1 MVVNTFQGFR
11 DAKLNCKATNRTFED
26 VEQCLTQPRIEMAT
40 VLEQDNT
47 TKGLFLCD
55 PDIKRKTNYVDDL
68 AALAKNGSFDVW
80 NITQANPLVTDE
92 GIMCHGGNQDET
104 SIDLIELGPE
114 ASYLVKSGGSFS
126 NATSDIVAY
135 HEVMQ
140 IAGVLGE
147 DIPDMVWSNPTTGR
161 FAMTNL
167 KGDQPNASAT
177 FEDVNPHEFLTSLV
191 FESLIADSDRNV
203 SNFKTIAPGAL
214 GHIDFGGAFV
224 GVRLAGEPGSDLA
237 LGFSNYVKNY
247 SILLVEALRPGLT
260 KAIEETYI
268 KWRTEWRPTFVEMG
282 PGFRSARKTRR
293 LATPSTA
300 DASDASIL
308 LTAENLNLTEKYLE
322 TLVKFAELDVQTLKN
337 EASRIIANK
346 KVEQATVDQ
355 WGAGNGDTSIGFR
368 VASSGTGSTVCNEI
382 KGLVNDVRGDLSL
395 LTQNNNCS
403 QKALQKLSE
412 MQTAMYVES
421 RGMNPNDCPN
431 VWDMMLDAYREIDT
445 YDYRCRTR
453 RPSDQ
458 DADPEEFFN
467 DIVNSQDLLLEMT
480 EETGLEPTF
489 PRACDAIS
497 FIDERAT
504 KTEKAFGI
512 AQNMFGPPGDTT
524 NVDIIL
530 NFSRIKT
537 ALTEARGRCS

>member
-1 MVVNTFQGFR
+1 MVVNTFKDFR
-11 DAKLNCKATNRTFED
+11 DAKLNCKATNTTFKD
-26 VEQCLTQPRIEMAT
+26 VEQCMLLPRIEMAT
-40 VLEQDNT
+40 VLKQDNT

-55 PDIKRKTNYVDDL
+55 PDIKRETNYVDDL
-68 AALAKNGSFDVW
+68 AELAKNGSFDVW
-80 NITQANPLVTDE
+80 NITEANPLVTDE

-126 NATSDIVAY
+126 DATSDIVAY

-147 DIPDMVWSNPTTGR
+147 DIPDMVWANPTTGR

-167 KGDQPNASAT
+167 KGDQPNASDT
-177 FEDVNPHEFLTSLV
+177 FEDINPHEWLTSLV

-237 LGFSNYVKNY
+237 NGFSNYVKNY
-247 SILLVEALRPGLT
+247 SIQLVEALRPGLT
-260 KAIEETYI
+260 QAIEETYI
-268 KWRTEWRPTFVEMG
+268 KWRTEWRPTFTEMG

-337 EASRIIANK
+337 KASRIIANK
-346 KVEQATVDQ
+346 KVVQATANQ
-355 WGAGNGDTSIGFR
+355 WGMTSGIGFR
-368 VASSGTGSTVCNEI
+368 VASSGTGSTVCDEI
-382 KGLVNDVRGDLSL
+382 NGLVNDARRDLKLLGD
-395 LTQNNNCS
+395 NNNCS
-403 QKALQKLSE
+403 QKGLQTLSDI
-412 MQTAMYVES
+412 QTALYVRS
-421 RGMNPNDCPN
+421 RDMNPLDCPN
-431 VWDMMLDAYREIDT
+431 VWDIMLDAYRQIDT

-458 DADPEEFFN
+458 DVHPEEFFN
-467 DIVNSQDLLLEMT
+467 DIVNSQDLLLEIT
-480 EETGLEPTF
+480 EETGLQSNGTRP
-489 PRACDAIS
+489 CDTIP
-497 FIDERAT
+497 FIDRRVT
-504 KTEKAFGI
+504 DTEKAFGI
-512 AQNMFGPPGDTT
+512 AKNMFGPPDDTT
-524 NVDIIL
+524 NADITL
-530 NFSRIKT
+530 NFSMLKT